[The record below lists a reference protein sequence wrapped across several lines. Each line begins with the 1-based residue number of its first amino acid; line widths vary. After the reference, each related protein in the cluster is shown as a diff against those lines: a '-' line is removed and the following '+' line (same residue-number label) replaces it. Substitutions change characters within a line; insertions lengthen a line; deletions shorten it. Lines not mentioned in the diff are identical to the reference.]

1 MLQTPG
7 SLKNR
12 DVSLTAFSPPRTGS
26 VWGDNWRVP
35 WHAARERAAHSA
47 TQTLAHVSVC
57 VKTTDRRRAC
67 LFACAS
73 VCAYARVY
81 QRRRVIILF
90 FLRRNPFLLSLRA
103 PRSNEG
109 WTWKGLTAVLRTAC
123 ALCFFLFI
131 PPSWCHSLLP
141 LLHLLVWNSSCVAWT
156 TVVCELP
163 LLLSLLRL
171 RDGCARSNMA
181 DSMASFLS
189 FLSFRS
195 KKKKKFSACLLEQ
208 GILWVSQTHKRKVYK
223 ESCVEMQK
231 LETGGS
237 VNKKKAIFHQSPN
250 CEFGI
255 DKMLI

>member
-123 ALCFFLFI
+123 ALCFFLSF
-131 PPSWCHSLLP
+131 
-141 LLHLLVWNSSCVAWT
+141 
-156 TVVCELP
+156 
-163 LLLSLLRL
+163 LLLDATLSFHSSIFSCETPPVLLEQL
-171 RDGCARSNMA
+171 LCVSFHCFWACSDYEMA
-181 DSMASFLS
+181 VPDPTWQIQWHLFFLS
-189 FLSFRS
+189 FPFAR
-195 KKKKKFSACLLEQ
+195 KKKILCLSARA
-208 GILWVSQTHKRKVYK
+208 GKLWVSQTHKRKVYK

-231 LETGGS
+231 LETVGS
-237 VNKKKAIFHQSPN
+237 VKKKEAIFHQSPN